1 MHYKQFK
8 IRNRKIREKIHLLIK
23 RSGLTIPKNTKLEIS
38 YHYGIKNF
46 RKNGL
51 SMITILNK
59 SYCKKYLFLTPNQ
72 SHPTQFH
79 KIKEESFFIIL
90 GKIELTLDGKKKIL
104 KKGDLVTI
112 KRKQKH
118 SFKDLSGQGSV
129 IEELS
134 TKSHKSDSY
143 YLDNLI
149 NKNKK
154 KKFYFTI

>member
-1 MHYKQFK
+1 MG
-8 IRNRKIREKIHLLIK
+8 RKIL
-23 RSGLTIPKNTKLEIS
+23 
-38 YHYGIKNF
+38 
-46 RKNGL
+46 
-51 SMITILNK
+51 
-59 SYCKKYLFLTPNQ
+59 
-72 SHPTQFH
+72 
-79 KIKEESFFIIL
+79 
-90 GKIELTLDGKKKIL
+90 
-104 KKGDLVTI
+104 KGDLVTI

-154 KKFYFTI
+154 RKSFISLYE